1 MTTNGH
7 QSDLAASSI
16 DVEPTERQRAA
27 YDLASALNRPG
38 APDWAAV
45 TDAFSALTG
54 VEDSGD
60 FTLESAKRA
69 AARIY
74 EGLLSGQEPLPAQYE
89 AVSLALEQSR
99 KARPIEVTDGIPEHY
114 WQGWLIEGWLA
125 SGCVG
130 MLTGD
135 GGVGKSRLALQL
147 AWALSGG
154 GQWLG
159 EGGQMPAPGADY
171 GMGFEPLQPSNVVYA
186 TWEDSPAQ
194 IRGRLY
200 WMEKAGRSG
209 TGANLKIADM
219 RGHGHLWAASHR
231 YGVPGLTAAG
241 ESLRLTAEEH
251 DARLLVIDTLGVANG
266 ASEIDRAQV
275 GAFFADWAAWAD
287 ANDCA
292 VLLIAHPPKTAGV
305 AYSGSTGMLGG
316 VRGMW
321 SLETVKSDCRTGC
334 SPPKSCSCEPAH
346 GYRLV
351 NAKQN
356 YAAGG
361 GLIWLSNEMGVWIEN
376 DGRRTDYQERSVPST
391 PAEAG
396 GGLFNDSV

>member
-135 GGVGKSRLALQL
+135 GGVGKSRSSRGHSVAGLPAVASECSPATAALGSRDLPCSSRGHSVAVVSGWAKADRCRHQVRITG
-147 AWALSGG
+147 WALSRCNPATSSTRLGKTARHRFAAVSTG
-154 GQWLG
+154 WKKLAGQ
-159 EGGQMPAPGADY
+159 APVRILKL
-171 GMGFEPLQPSNVVYA
+171 P
-186 TWEDSPAQ
+186 
-194 IRGRLY
+194 IC
-200 WMEKAGRSG
+200 AGTDISG
-209 TGANLKIADM
+209 P
-219 RGHGHLWAASHR
+219 HH
-231 YGVPGLTAAG
+231 
-241 ESLRLTAEEH
+241 
-251 DARLLVIDTLGVANG
+251 IDTVCQD
-266 ASEIDRAQV
+266 SQQPERAY
-275 GAFFADWAAWAD
+275 G
-287 ANDCA
+287 
-292 VLLIAHPPKTAGV
+292 
-305 AYSGSTGMLGG
+305 
-316 VRGMW
+316 
-321 SLETVKSDCRTGC
+321 
-334 SPPKSCSCEPAH
+334 
-346 GYRLV
+346 
-351 NAKQN
+351 
-356 YAAGG
+356 
-361 GLIWLSNEMGVWIEN
+361 
-376 DGRRTDYQERSVPST
+376 
-391 PAEAG
+391 
-396 GGLFNDSV
+396 